1 MSKVSESAKPSLLQ
15 VTLALLTVYF
25 VWGSTYLALKYAIVG
40 LPPFLLVGLRNL
52 LAAFILLPFALK
64 ALKKEVNRQQLSA
77 SLFTGLL
84 LVVCGNGSVTYAQS
98 HGVPSAVAAL
108 VVGLV
113 PSWMTVFAIFGAQKK
128 SGSHRTI
135 MIKSFGLLAGLIGL
149 SLLVADGSLTPSY
162 GSWFMTYIL
171 VFGTVTWAYGSVRS
185 KHLKSHPDLFAATT
199 MSMAAG
205 GIIALL
211 VGGVLGESIDSNTM
225 VPTQQALWSFAY
237 LVIFGSVIAFSA
249 YGWLLKNADPT
260 LTGTYAYVNPLIAI
274 GLGYFVGGE
283 KLSASVFT
291 AGAMIIVSVIVITT
305 AGKIDAHYKKK
316 SLKA

>member
-113 PSWMTVFAIFGAQKK
+113 PSWMTVFAIFGAQ
-128 SGSHRTI
+128 
-135 MIKSFGLLAGLIGL
+135 
-149 SLLVADGSLTPSY
+149 
-162 GSWFMTYIL
+162 
-171 VFGTVTWAYGSVRS
+171 
-185 KHLKSHPDLFAATT
+185 
-199 MSMAAG
+199 
-205 GIIALL
+205 
-211 VGGVLGESIDSNTM
+211 
-225 VPTQQALWSFAY
+225 
-237 LVIFGSVIAFSA
+237 
-249 YGWLLKNADPT
+249 
-260 LTGTYAYVNPLIAI
+260 
-274 GLGYFVGGE
+274 
-283 KLSASVFT
+283 
-291 AGAMIIVSVIVITT
+291 
-305 AGKIDAHYKKK
+305 
-316 SLKA
+316 